1 MEKTTKRSAIMKARY
16 KCVYAFSS
24 WQALFFFVDNDAF
37 IARANYLFSLSC
49 FLFFFY
55 FFFHSISPYFFPCV
69 LSFLRNMQEPL
80 SSCDL
85 E

>member
-37 IARANYLFSLSC
+37 IARVNYLFSLSC
-49 FLFFFY
+49 FLFFFLLLLPLH
-55 FFFHSISPYFFPCV
+55 FSIL
-69 LSFLRNMQEPL
+69 LSMCSLF
-80 SSCDL
+80 SSKHAGTSKQL
-85 E
+85 

>member
-37 IARANYLFSLSC
+37 IARVNYLFSLSC
-49 FLFFFY
+49 FIFFFNY
-55 FFFHSISPYFFPCV
+55 YPTPILNTSLHV
-69 LSFLRNMQEPL
+69 LSLLFETSMNL
-80 SSCDL
+80 
-85 E
+85 